1 MKRINSNQLFVI
13 ERVKFGAKTCTVEQ
27 RYKFYTEIASG
38 IEILMLSFIWLV
50 QYIDT
55 GMAFVISVN
64 HHWNSILAG
73 DMIEIK
79 LS

>member
-1 MKRINSNQLFVI
+1 MKRVKSNQLFI
-13 ERVKFGAKTCTVEQ
+13 FERVKFGAKACAIEQ

-64 HHWNSILAG
+64 RHLQSVLAG